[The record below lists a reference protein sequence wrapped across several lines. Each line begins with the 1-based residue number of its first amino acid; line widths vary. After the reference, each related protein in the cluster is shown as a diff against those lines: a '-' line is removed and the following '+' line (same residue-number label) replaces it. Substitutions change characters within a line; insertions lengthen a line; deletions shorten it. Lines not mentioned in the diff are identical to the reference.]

1 MRRLL
6 AWNLTGIV
14 VTALVAVL
22 FCSARADIRPR
33 YLVLGDSIGV
43 GIGQAMKA
51 SGLDVDVCARSGQRH
66 EKVPDQLLKCAKGYY
81 EYVLVSTGTNE
92 ASHSVSAIY
101 GSAILYWLRA
111 HSSTR
116 KAVPIIVGPPCTRKS
131 WDHFSASI
139 DRHFKAT
146 LSAVNYR
153 SLRAFCADASDG
165 VHHSTR
171 QYRQM
176 WDHIRN
182 TR

>member
-22 FCSARADIRPR
+22 FCSARAETQPR

-92 ASHSVSAIY
+92 ASHSVRAVY

-111 HSSTR
+111 HSSSVSSR
-116 KAVPIIVGPPCTRKS
+116 PIIVGPPCTRKS
-131 WDHFSASI
+131 WDRFAASI

-146 LSAVNYR
+146 LSTKNYV
-153 SLRAFCADASDG
+153 SLRSFCANVSDG
-165 VHHSTR
+165 IHHTPS
-171 QYRQM
+171 QYKLM
-176 WDHIRN
+176 WQHIRSQL
-182 TR
+182 